1 MKFTLENANNFISNN
16 KESVNKKHRHKLHLM
31 PEVGWMN
38 DPNGLIFYKGEYHAF
53 YQYYPY
59 EPLWGPMHWGH
70 AKSKDLYNWE
80 HLPVA
85 LAPDLPHEHGCFS
98 GGSVVVDDELYLLYT
113 SHFDNG
119 KQLQEQSLAISKD
132 GVNFE
137 KHLNKPILTIEDLP
151 EDSSKVDFRDPNP
164 IEIDGEKFILIGSKN
179 NKDEGQFLVY
189 KTDDFMNYEYL
200 SKIGPNK
207 MFGVM
212 AECPDLFELDG
223 KHVLLFSGTSLKRD
237 GNRFRNVNSSLYA
250 IGHFDTK
257 TGNYEIEHMD
267 EIDLGHHFYA
277 PQTISND
284 KDERIMMSWM
294 DMWEKPYYT
303 ADIKHNWTGALS
315 FPRKLSVVNNRLI
328 QSPYNVSDVFKTE
341 LNYEDNLTLDKTFR
355 LKAKVNTSSP
365 TNFKFGSSNDF
376 FEINVLEDKLE
387 LDTSKTKLYPME
399 KRYVELNGLN
409 NVELEVFM
417 DVSSVEI
424 FIKGLDKTLTTLVYF
439 DEETIKL
446 NIEEG
451 KENVELIKV
460 WER

>member
-1 MKFTLENANNFISNN
+1 MKFTLDNANKYIEEN
-16 KESVNKKHRHKLHLM
+16 KDKVVKKHRHNLHLM

-38 DPNGLIFYKGEYHAF
+38 DPNGLVFYKGEYHAF

-59 EPLWGPMHWGH
+59 EPVWGPMHWGH

-85 LAPDLPHEHGCFS
+85 LAPDLEHEHGCFS

-119 KQLQEQSLAISKD
+119 KQLQEQSLAITTD
-132 GVNFE
+132 GINF
-137 KHLNKPILTIEDLP
+137 KKYLNKPFLTIEDLP

-164 IEIDGEKFILIGSKN
+164 IEIDGNKFILIGSKN
-179 NKDEGQFLVY
+179 NNDEGQFLVY
-189 KTDDFMNYEYL
+189 KTEDFKTYEYL

-250 IGHFDTK
+250 VGHFDVN
-257 TGNYEIEHMD
+257 TGHYEIEHMD

-277 PQTISND
+277 PQTILND
-284 KDERIMMSWM
+284 KGERIMIAWM

-303 ADIKHNWTGALS
+303 ANINHNWTGALT
-315 FPRKLSVVNNRLI
+315 FPRKLSLKDNKLI
-328 QSPYNVSDVFKTE
+328 QSPFNVGSVFKTE
-341 LNYEDNLTLDKTFR
+341 VEFNQNILLDKTYR
-355 LKAKVNTSSP
+355 LKANINTKDE
-365 TNFKFGSSNDF
+365 TKLTFGNKDNFFS
-376 FEINVLEDKLE
+376 INVLNDTLE
-387 LDTSKTKLYPME
+387 LNTETTKLYPMG

-409 NVELEVFM
+409 NIEIELFM
-417 DVSSVEI
+417 DVSSIEV
-424 FIKGLDKTLTTLVYF
+424 FIKDLDKTITTLTYF
-439 DEETIKL
+439 DEDKINL
-446 NIEEG
+446 NIEKG
-451 KENVELIKV
+451 IENVKDIKV

>member
-1 MKFTLENANNFISNN
+1 MKFTLERANEFIKNN
-16 KESVNKKHRHKLHLM
+16 KDSVNKKHRHKLHLM

-85 LAPDLPHEHGCFS
+85 LAPDLAHEHGCFS
-98 GGSVVVDDELYLLYT
+98 GGSVVVNDELYLLYT

-132 GVNFE
+132 GINFE
-137 KHLNKPILTIEDLP
+137 KYLNKPFLTIEDLP
-151 EDSSKVDFRDPNP
+151 ENSSKVDFRDPNP
-164 IEIDGEKFILIGSKN
+164 IEINGEKFILIGSKN
-179 NKDEGQFLVY
+179 NQDEGQFLVY
-189 KTDDFMNYEYL
+189 KTENFKNYEYL

-223 KHVLLFSGTSLKRD
+223 KHVLLFSGTSLKQD

-250 IGHFDTK
+250 IGTFDTK

-277 PQTISND
+277 PQTILND
-284 KDERIMMSWM
+284 KDERIMMAWM

-303 ADIKHNWTGALS
+303 ANIGHNWTGALS
-315 FPRKLSVVNNRLI
+315 FPRKLKVLNNKLI
-328 QSPYNVSDVFKTE
+328 QEPYKVENIFTNEIK
-341 LNYEDNLTLDKTFR
+341 YEDNLELNKTFR
-355 LKAKVNTSSP
+355 VKAKINTSSN
-365 TNFKFGSSNDF
+365 TKISFGNEDDKFDINIFKDR
-376 FEINVLEDKLE
+376 IE
-387 LDTSKTKLYPME
+387 LDTSNTKLYPMD
-399 KRYVELNGLN
+399 KRYVELDNDN
-409 NVELEVFM
+409 QVEIEVFM
-417 DVSSVEI
+417 DVSSIEI
-424 FIKGLDKTLTTLVYF
+424 FIKDLDKTITTLVYF
-439 DEETIKL
+439 DEESIKM

-451 KENVELIKV
+451 NENVESIKV
-460 WER
+460 WEI